1 MCEVFDMKKLKIGVF
16 GGARGKSMIEALLK
30 HPEAELT
37 AVCDKYVPILEET
50 KKKAKEFSCD
60 VKCFEN
66 FDDFIKSDLDA
77 VVLANYATEH
87 ATFAIKALNAGKHVM
102 SEVLPSQTI
111 AEAIELIETVEK
123 TGLVYTYA
131 ENYCYMGNTFEM
143 WRRYK
148 NGDVGEV
155 TSANCEYIHDCAGCW
170 LDITYGEID
179 HWRNHIYPT
188 FYCTH
193 SLGPILMMTDR
204 RPVQVVGFENPPIEE
219 FYKLGHAG
227 GHASG
232 TEMVTLDNG
241 AIVRSI
247 HGPLKREP
255 SHTTY
260 EVYGTK
266 GYLGSSSET
275 EVTLYREGEKTC
287 EGTTEKYEPES
298 FVARE
303 EKIKS
308 GLGSHGGSDFYPTH
322 LFIEKILGKPDGEW
336 AIDVY
341 KAVDMGI
348 CGILA
353 YRSILNGNTPVK
365 IPNFR
370 NKQEREPYRND
381 IACTDPSVAKDKLV
395 PCSSYPERIISKEEA
410 KALRKQ
416 WEDKTAK

>member
-1 MCEVFDMKKLKIGVF
+1 MKKLKIGVF

-30 HPEAELT
+30 HPEAELA
-37 AVCDKYVPILEET
+37 AVCDKYTPILDEVKARAEEFNCSV
-50 KKKAKEFSCD
+50 A
-60 VKCFEN
+60 CFEN
-66 FDDFIKSDLDA
+66 FDDFLNYDFDA
-77 VVLANYATEH
+77 VILANYATEH
-87 ATFAIKALNAGKHVM
+87 TPFAIKALNAGKHVM
-102 SEVLPSQTI
+102 SEVLPSQTLS
-111 AEAIELIETVEK
+111 EAIELIEAVER

-143 WRRYK
+143 WRRYQ
-148 NGDVGEV
+148 NGDIGDV
-155 TSANCEYIHDCAGCW
+155 TSANCEYIHDCASRW
-170 LDITYGEID
+170 LDITYGEKD

-193 SLGPILMMTDR
+193 SLGPILMMTDH
-204 RPVQVVGFENPPIEE
+204 RPVQVVGFENPPIDE

-232 TEMVTLDNG
+232 IEMVTLDNG

-260 EVYGTK
+260 EVYATK
-266 GYLGSSSET
+266 GYMGSSSEN
-275 EVTLYREGEKTC
+275 EVTVYIEGENTC
-287 EGTTEKYEPES
+287 EGATETYKPES

-353 YRSILNGNTPVK
+353 YRSILNGNIPIEV
-365 IPNFR
+365 PNFR
-370 NKQEREPYRND
+370 NKEERDLYRND
-381 IACTDPSVAKDKLV
+381 RACTDPNVAGEALLPV
-395 PCSSYPERIISKEEA
+395 SSYPIKELTQEESNQ
-410 KALRKQ
+410 LREK
-416 WEDKTAK
+416 WEKKHEI